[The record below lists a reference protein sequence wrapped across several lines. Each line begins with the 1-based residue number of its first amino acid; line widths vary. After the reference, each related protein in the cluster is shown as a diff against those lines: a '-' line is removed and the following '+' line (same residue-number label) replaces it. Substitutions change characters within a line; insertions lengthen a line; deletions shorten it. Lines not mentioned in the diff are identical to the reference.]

1 MIKLYDSQ
9 ITDILPEYFSDK
21 ANVKAL
27 AFALNRALQKF
38 MLYCSHISVFAVID
52 ELPGYVVDRM
62 ALDLNTQYYDD
73 SFNIVTKR
81 NLVKNTMLWYMTAG
95 TPKAVEEL
103 IGIAFGAGSL
113 KEWWEYGG
121 EPYYFRVRA
130 EVPLTESSI
139 EKFTRIIQNVKN
151 ARSHLEA
158 VEVFREIYQ
167 PIYLGVG
174 VNQVKRQTIEDTFTG
189 VSVIGQS
196 LNLAAGAKAVRRIS
210 IREERV

>member
-1 MIKLYDSQ
+1 MTKLYDSQ

-21 ANVKAL
+21 ASVKAL
-27 AFALNRALQKF
+27 AFAVNRVLQKY
-38 MLYCSHISVFAVID
+38 MVYCSYISVFAVID
-52 ELPGYVVDRM
+52 GLPGNVVDRL

-73 SFNIVTKR
+73 TLNIVTKR

-103 IGIAFGAGSL
+103 IGVSFGAGSL
-113 KEWWEYGG
+113 REWWEYGG

-139 EKFTRIIQNVKN
+139 EKFTQIIQNVKN

-158 VEVFREIYQ
+158 VEVFREVHQ
-167 PIYLGVG
+167 PVYLGVG
-174 VNQVKRQTIEDTFTG
+174 VNQVKRQAVEDTFKG
-189 VSVIGQS
+189 VSVIGHS
-196 LNLAAGAKAVRRIS
+196 LNLAVGAKAVRKIS
-210 IREERV
+210 IREEV